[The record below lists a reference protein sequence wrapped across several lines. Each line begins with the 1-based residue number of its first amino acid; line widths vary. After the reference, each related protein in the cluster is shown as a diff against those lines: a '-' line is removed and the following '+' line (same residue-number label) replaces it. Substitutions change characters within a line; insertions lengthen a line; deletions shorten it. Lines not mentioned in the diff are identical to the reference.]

1 MIRHQLITSD
11 RFKPIDGAETF
22 HCMCGVKDLDAQDGD
37 DQFEKG
43 FSQGLSQGFSQG
55 FSLEN
60 RSFVACDQN
69 R

>member
-22 HCMCGVKDLDAQDGD
+22 HCMCGVKDLDAQDDD

-43 FSQGLSQGFSQG
+43 FSQGLSAVIFQ
-55 FSLEN
+55 
-60 RSFVACDQN
+60 
-69 R
+69 